1 MLTRKNRNPV
11 STDLQVAGLTRARA
25 TYLVRV
31 RNTPGLYVRVTPKG
45 YKAFV
50 AVARD
55 THGKQIWHTVG
66 GVELDI
72 AIAIEQGREV
82 IRRIKAGL
90 PPVEAP
96 ADRPQTVKEVWAE
109 FYAGHITNK
118 RRVLR
123 TAHELQRLY
132 ERFILPRWGKRPFAD
147 IGRGDVARALDT
159 IERANGPHQAD
170 QVLKLI
176 RGMMVW
182 YAGRNDDYLIP
193 LIPRMG
199 RVKEKKERER
209 DRVLDHDEIRKVWNA
224 AADAGPFGGFIQLL
238 LLTGQRR
245 AKVGAMKWSAIDGQ
259 VWTIATEDREKGNAE
274 ALVLPPLA
282 LDIINRQHRI
292 VGNEYV
298 FAGRGAGHFKGYSTR
313 KRDLDVIVGDIPD
326 WRLHDLRRTARS
338 LLAEAHVDRHIAERV
353 LGHVMPGVEGI
364 YDRHDYQAEKGA
376 ALQRLADHIETIL
389 NPPTGNNV
397 VSIRKAGARQ

>member
-1 MLTRKNRNPV
+1 MLTRKNRKPV
-11 STDLQVAGLTRARA
+11 STDLQVEALAKGRA

-55 THGKQIWHTVG
+55 RHGAQVWHTVG

-82 IRRIKAGL
+82 IRRIKAGD

-96 ADRPQTVKEVWAE
+96 EDRPQTVIEVWAE
-109 FYAGHITNK
+109 FFTGHVTNK

-123 TAHELQRLY
+123 TAHDLERLA

-159 IERANGPHQAD
+159 IERDNGPHQAD

-182 YAGRNDDYLIP
+182 FAGRKDDYLIP
-193 LIPRMG
+193 LIPRMN
-199 RVKEKKERER
+199 RVKEKADRER
-209 DRVLDHDEIRKVWNA
+209 DRVLDHDEIRKVWTA
-224 AADAGPFGGFIQLL
+224 AEACGPFGAFIQLL

-245 AKVGAMKWSAIDGQ
+245 AKVASMKWSDIEDGSWNID
-259 VWTIATEDREKGNAE
+259 TETREKGNAE
-274 ALVLPPLA
+274 TLVLPPLA
-282 LDIINRQHRI
+282 LDIINRQYRI
-292 VGNEYV
+292 MGNEYV

-313 KRDLDVIVGDIPD
+313 KRDLDVMVGDIPA
-326 WRLHDLRRTARS
+326 WRFHDLRRTCRS
-338 LLAEAHVDRHIAERV
+338 LLAETGVDRHIAERV
-353 LGHVMPGVEGI
+353 LGHVLSGIEGI
-364 YDRHDYQAEKGA
+364 YDRHSYRDEKGD
-376 ALQRLADHIETIL
+376 ALRRLANHIESIIH
-389 NPPTGNNV
+389 PPEGDNV
-397 VSIRKAGARQ
+397 VVLKAGAQ

>member
-1 MLTRKNRNPV
+1 MITRKNRNPV
-11 STDLQVAGLTRARA
+11 STDLQVEKLAKGPA

-31 RNTPGLYVRVTPKG
+31 RNTPGLYVRVTSKG

-55 THGKQIWHTVG
+55 RHGRQVWHTVG

-72 AIAIEQGREV
+72 VVAIEQGREV
-82 IRRIKAGL
+82 IRRIKAGIG
-90 PPVEAP
+90 PVADP
-96 ADRPQTVKEVWAE
+96 GDRPQTVREVWAE
-109 FYAGHITNK
+109 FYAGHIANK

-147 IGRGDVARALDT
+147 LGRGDVARALDT
-159 IERANGPHQAD
+159 IERDSGPHQAD
-170 QVLKLI
+170 QVLQLI

-182 YAGRNDDYLIP
+182 FAGRNDKYLIP
-193 LIPRMG
+193 LIPRMN
-199 RVKEKKERER
+199 RVKEKKDRER
-209 DRVLDHDEIRKVWNA
+209 DRVLDHDEIRKVWTA
-224 AADAGPFGGFIQLL
+224 AEASGPFGGFIQML

-245 AKVGAMKWSAIDGQ
+245 AKVAAMRWEDIDAEG

-274 ALVLPPLA
+274 ALVLPMLA
-282 LDIINRQHRI
+282 LDIIYRQHRI

-313 KRDLDVIVGDIPD
+313 KRDLDVKVGDIPA
-326 WRLHDLRRTARS
+326 WRFHDLRRTCRS
-338 LLAEAHVDRHIAERV
+338 LLAEARVDRHVAERV
-353 LGHVMPGVEGI
+353 LGHVLPGVEGI
-364 YDRHDYQAEKGA
+364 YDRHDYKEEKAE
-376 ALQRLADHIETIL
+376 ALQRLANLINAIVH
-389 NPPTGNNV
+389 PPTAANV
-397 VSIRKAGARQ
+397 VSIRKAGA

>member
-11 STDLQVAGLTRARA
+11 STDLQVEKLAKGKS

-55 THGKQIWHTVG
+55 RHGAQVWHTVG

-96 ADRPQTVKEVWAE
+96 EDRPQTVKEVWAE
-109 FYAGHITNK
+109 FYTGHITNK

-123 TAHELQRLY
+123 TARDLERLY

-159 IERANGPHQAD
+159 IERDNGAHQAD
-170 QVLKLI
+170 QVLRLI
-176 RGMMVW
+176 RGLMIW

-193 LIPRMG
+193 LIPNMN
-199 RVKEKKERER
+199 RVKEKKDRER
-209 DRVLDHDEIRKVWNA
+209 DRVLSHDEIRAVWNA
-224 AADAGPFGGFIQLL
+224 AENAGQFGGFIQLL
-238 LLTGQRR
+238 LLTCQRR
-245 AKVGAMKWSAIDGQ
+245 AKVAAMKWSAVNDG

-274 ALVLPPLA
+274 TLVLPPLA
-282 LDIINRQHRI
+282 LAIIARQHRI
-292 VGNEYV
+292 VGNDFV
-298 FAGRGAGHFKGYSTR
+298 FAGRGAGHFKGYSNR
-313 KRDLDVIVGDIPD
+313 KRDLDRMVGDIPD

-338 LLAEAHVDRHIAERV
+338 LLAEAKVDRHIAERV

-364 YDRHDYQAEKGA
+364 YDRHDYKEEKAA
-376 ALQRLADHIETIL
+376 ALQRLANHIEGIIH
-389 NPPTGNNV
+389 PPTGDNV
-397 VSIRKAGARQ
+397 VDLKMGARQ